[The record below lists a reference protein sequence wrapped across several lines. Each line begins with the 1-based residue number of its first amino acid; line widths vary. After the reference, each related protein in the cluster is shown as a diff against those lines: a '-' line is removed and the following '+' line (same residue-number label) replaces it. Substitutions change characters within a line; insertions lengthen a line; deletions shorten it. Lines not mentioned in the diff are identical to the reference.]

1 MCQLSCKFWF
11 LLMAC
16 VSYNSS
22 KAKKSYLVLTCGP
35 PSINTSLPK
44 GKGENGEMCSDDD
57 DESSDEDDDKTVS

>member
-1 MCQLSCKFWF
+1 
-11 LLMAC
+11 MAC

-57 DESSDEDDDKTVS
+57 DKSSDEDGDKTVS